1 MAMLSNAPPNDLE
14 LLSLMAAKAAEC
26 ASAQLF
32 GSIRLAKCEGLEL
45 AEGFMAEEVN
55 LESWSVRGDGQKAVI
70 AVFATA
76 PQEDGGRRIAASGRF
91 TFAALPH
98 QRRTRA

>member
-1 MAMLSNAPPNDLE
+1 MLSNAPANGLE

-32 GSIRLAKCEGLEL
+32 GSIRLAKCDGLEL
-45 AEGFMAEEVN
+45 AEGFMAEEVD
-55 LESWSVRGDGQKAVI
+55 LESWAVRANEQNAVI

-76 PQEDGGRRIAASGRF
+76 PQDDGGRRMAASARF
-91 TFAALPH
+91 TFAALPRE
-98 QRRTRA
+98 RRHRA